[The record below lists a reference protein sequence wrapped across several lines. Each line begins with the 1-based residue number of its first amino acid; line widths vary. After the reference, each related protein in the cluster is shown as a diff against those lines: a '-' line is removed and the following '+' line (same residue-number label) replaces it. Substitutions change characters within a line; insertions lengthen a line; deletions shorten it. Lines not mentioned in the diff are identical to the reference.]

1 MTLENPAR
9 LPFRQPEV
17 QQTRHRWLSMLLAMS
32 SVGAALSVQAGEQA
46 TPEHA
51 TLTNLRR
58 AITVAESSSR
68 PPTFARDRFL
78 QAQPISDAKL
88 SANARYLVY
97 RLRLPQ
103 QSDLMLFEIN
113 TNRHRRLLADVRQL
127 SVEWAD
133 AGNALWL
140 ADDNG
145 LARYELSTGNV
156 KRVLKWD
163 AKRDQRWW
171 GVDAN
176 APQYALVREKMA
188 DNGSWQYRV
197 LRVAKDGKTALLLS
211 GRQPLRGVL
220 LNRDG
225 SLGYASVYDGAQYD
239 TVIRRYH
246 QNRSDNRNDP
256 DGAAA
261 TGEDILRCT
270 GTEQCGLL
278 GHDEASQSLWLIS
291 HAGQD
296 RSALQRWSRS
306 DNGAPRWHVKH
317 SDPAQLAD
325 VASVL
330 WQNPARGW
338 LAIAYHP
345 DRRHWYGRD
354 EVQTKA
360 LQTLQAQL
368 PDASLT
374 LSTSDDGACW
384 LVQAKHAQW
393 QRDRYFLYRPD
404 SQVLQ
409 PLFTKLPDAQQALA
423 ADQLAPAVPLHYRAR
438 DGALVHGY
446 VYLPRGRPTKTVPLI
461 AGIHG
466 GPFNRDRDHYDAI
479 VQLLVNRGYAV
490 FTPNFR
496 ASTGYGQRYLHAPS
510 GDFSDATS
518 LHDILDG
525 MDFLLQ
531 HGVGDRQKQAVMG
544 HSYGGYASL
553 LAVSHAPARFRF
565 AVASAAPV
573 DFNWVMQ
580 EIIENGGSALPQD
593 GPPGDIFMRHHGF
606 RFEDKALREKMRR
619 ESPLA
624 MIQHLQT
631 PIYLW
636 AGARDDRV
644 PVKSL
649 SHYAGEAKRSQKTVT
664 LLIDPEAGH
673 SPDNALNQEALVYLL
688 ESAGARHFGGALTPP
703 SAQLETFLRA
713 NLRLNAEDVKLN

>member
-1 MTLENPAR
+1 MTLDDSAR
-9 LPFRQPEV
+9 LPYRQPQV
-17 QQTRHRWLSMLLAMS
+17 RQTRHRWLSMLLAMS
-32 SVGAALSVQAGEQA
+32 SVGATLTVQAGEQP
-46 TPEHA
+46 TPEQA
-51 TLTNLRR
+51 TLDHLRH
-58 AITVAESSSR
+58 AITVAERSIR
-68 PPTFARDRFL
+68 PQTLARDRFL
-78 QAQPISDAKL
+78 QPQPISDVKL
-88 SANARYLVY
+88 SPNGRYLVY
-97 RLRLPQ
+97 RLRQPQ
-103 QSDLMLFEIN
+103 QTDLMLFEIN
-113 TNRHRRLLADVRQL
+113 SNRYRRLLADVRQL

-133 AGNALWL
+133 DGDALWL

-145 LARYELSTGNV
+145 LARYELSTGNA

-163 AKRDQRWW
+163 EKREQRWW
-171 GVDAN
+171 GVEAN
-176 APQYALVREKMA
+176 APQLALVREKVA
-188 DNGSWQYRV
+188 DHGSWQHRA
-197 LRVAKDGKTALLLS
+197 LRVDKDGKTTLLLS
-211 GRQPLRGVL
+211 ARQPLRGVL

-225 SLGYASVYDGAQYD
+225 SLAYASVYDGGQYD
-239 TVIRRYH
+239 TVIRRYR
-246 QNRSDNRNDP
+246 QNRGDNPNEADST
-256 DGAAA
+256 AIA
-261 TGEDILRCT
+261 GEEILRCT

-306 DNGAPRWHVKH
+306 DDVAPRWRVEH

-338 LAIAYHP
+338 LGIAYHP

-354 EVQTKA
+354 EAQTQA

-374 LSTSDDGACW
+374 LSTSDDGARW
-384 LVQAKHAQW
+384 LVQARHAQW
-393 QRDRYFLYRPD
+393 QQDRYFLYRPD
-404 SQVLQ
+404 SQSLQ
-409 PLFTKLPDAQQALA
+409 PLFTELPDAQQPLA

-446 VYLPRGRPTKTVPLI
+446 VYLPRGRPTKAVPLI

-496 ASTGYGQRYLHAPS
+496 ASTGYGQRYLHAPN
-510 GDFSDATS
+510 GDFADATS

-525 MDFLLQ
+525 MDFLLK

-544 HSYGGYASL
+544 HSFGGYASL
-553 LAVSHAPARFRF
+553 LAASHAPTRFRF

-573 DFNWVMQ
+573 DFNWAMQ
-580 EIIENGGSALPQD
+580 EIIKNGGSALPQD
-593 GPPGDIFMRHHGF
+593 SPPGDIFMRHHGL
-606 RFEDKALREKMRR
+606 RFDDDTLRKKMRR

-624 MIQHLQT
+624 LLSNVQT

-636 AGARDDRV
+636 AGAKDDRV

-649 SHYAGEAKRSQKTVT
+649 SHYAGEAKRLQKAVT

-673 SPDNALNQEALVYLL
+673 SPEKALNQEALVYLL

-713 NLRLNAEDVKLN
+713 NLRLKAEDVKLN